1 MSRSPAAHRSAERGD
16 AGPRDRA
23 APVVPVI
30 RRATSLDLPWL
41 VGLGARSFAHLG
53 DYGEIL
59 PAWLAQENVSAWVA
73 EHEGERRGFTVVGFF
88 VDSAAVG
95 AGDTAGADENI
106 ADLLALA
113 VEPAW
118 QSRGLGRSLVDHTV
132 AMASATA
139 RAGRLRELRLCVA
152 DDNDVGQRLY
162 RTSGFQ
168 HVDGDFG
175 AYPGGQRAVR
185 MVYPLQRVDGAVTTR

>member
-1 MSRSPAAHRSAERGD
+1 MSPSRAAHRSAETLA
-16 AGPRDRA
+16 AGRSPA
-23 APVVPVI
+23 VI
-30 RRATSLDLPWL
+30 RRATALDLPWL
-41 VGLGARSFAHLG
+41 VDLGARAFAQLG
-53 DYGEIL
+53 DYRDIL

-73 EHEGERRGFTVVGFF
+73 EHDGERRGFTVVGFF
-88 VDSAAVG
+88 VGDSV
-95 AGDTAGADENI
+95 ADKENV

-152 DDNDVGQRLY
+152 DDNAVGQRLY
-162 RTSGFQ
+162 RTSGFH
-168 HVDGDFG
+168 HVDGEFG

-185 MVYPLQRVDGAVTTR
+185 MVYPLRDAALTTR

>member
-1 MSRSPAAHRSAERGD
+1 
-16 AGPRDRA
+16 
-23 APVVPVI
+23 VI
-30 RRATSLDLPWL
+30 RRATALDLPWL
-41 VGLGARSFAHLG
+41 VDLGARAFAQLG
-53 DYGEIL
+53 DYRDIL

-73 EHEGERRGFTVVGFF
+73 EHDGERRGFTVVGFF
-88 VDSAAVG
+88 VGESVAGGVGDSATGAVG
-95 AGDTAGADENI
+95 DAVAENI

-152 DDNDVGQRLY
+152 DDNAVGQRLY
-162 RTSGFQ
+162 RTSGFH
-168 HVDGDFG
+168 HVDGEFG

-185 MVYPLQRVDGAVTTR
+185 MVYPLRDAALTTR

>member
-1 MSRSPAAHRSAERGD
+1 MSRSPAAHKSAD
-16 AGPRDRA
+16 APPRDRA
-23 APVVPVI
+23 AAVI
-30 RRATSLDLPWL
+30 RRATPLDLPWL
-41 VGLGARSFAHLG
+41 VDLGARSFAHLG
-53 DYGEIL
+53 DYGDIL
-59 PAWLAQENVSAWVA
+59 PAWLAQDNVSAWVA
-73 EHEGERRGFTVVGFF
+73 EHDGERRGFTVVGFF
-88 VDSAAVG
+88 VGDAPAASVG
-95 AGDTAGADENI
+95 AVAGADENI

-132 AMASATA
+132 AMATATA

-152 DDNDVGQRLY
+152 DDNAVGQRLY

-168 HVDGDFG
+168 HVDGEFG

-185 MVYPLQRVDGAVTTR
+185 MVYPLQRVDDGVTTR

>member
-1 MSRSPAAHRSAERGD
+1 M
-16 AGPRDRA
+16 
-23 APVVPVI
+23 I
-30 RRATSLDLPWL
+30 RRATPLDLTWL
-41 VGLGARSFAHLG
+41 VDLGARAFAQLG
-53 DYGEIL
+53 DYRDIL
-59 PAWLAQENVSAWVA
+59 PAWLAQDNVSAWVA
-73 EHEGERRGFTVVGFF
+73 EHDGERRGFTVVGFF
-88 VDSAAVG
+88 VGDSV
-95 AGDTAGADENI
+95 AGEASDASSADENI

-152 DDNDVGQRLY
+152 DDNAVGQRLY
-162 RTSGFQ
+162 RTSGFH
-168 HVDGDFG
+168 HVAGEFG

-185 MVYPLQRVDGAVTTR
+185 MVYPLVTTR